1 MIQISYKR
9 IVHTYLSNT
18 LQRVK
23 GITFSSFNQIN
34 HCFFPYFQESDY
46 LCGFINIKFNNDM
59 YLFKFEPIL
68 KQTIWGG
75 HKIITYKNLNSDLQ
89 QVGESWELSDIP
101 GHESVV
107 INGPLKGTS
116 LPELINRFGASLVGN
131 ENFIRFGNQF
141 PLLVKFI
148 DARKDLSIQVH
159 PDDSLARSRHNCSGK
174 NEMWYVIS
182 AEPGARLCSG
192 LSHCITPDEYEQRV
206 ASNTIEE
213 VLQFHDI
220 HPGDVFNIPSGCVHS
235 IGAGAFLAEIQQTSD
250 ITYRIYDFNRRDTEG
265 NLRQLHTELAKDAID
280 YSLTDNSKTNYT
292 LHINEPVELL
302 STPYFTTSLY
312 ELTEPLTCDYSELDS
327 FIILICT
334 EGSALFCDD
343 KENQT
348 TICQGET
355 VLIPAQT
362 KKLRIIPDPR
372 VKLLESWV

>member
-1 MIQISYKR
+1 
-9 IVHTYLSNT
+9 
-18 LQRVK
+18 
-23 GITFSSFNQIN
+23 
-34 HCFFPYFQESDY
+34 
-46 LCGFINIKFNNDM
+46 M

-75 HKIITYKNLNSDLQ
+75 EKIITYKHLDSNLQ
-89 QVGESWELSDIP
+89 QVGESWELSDVS

-107 INGPLKGTS
+107 ANGPLKGTS
-116 LPELINRFGASLVGN
+116 LPELIDRFGASLVGH
-131 ENFIRFGNQF
+131 ENYARFGNNF

-159 PDDSLARSRHNCSGK
+159 PDNVLARSRHNCSGK

-192 LSHCITPDEYEQRV
+192 LSHRITPDEYEQRV

-250 ITYRIYDFNRRDTEG
+250 ITYRIYDFNRRDVNG

-280 YSLTDNSKTNYT
+280 YNLTENSQKVYT
-292 LHINEPVELL
+292 PQLNEPVELL

-312 ELTEPLTCDYSELDS
+312 QLTEPITCDYSELDS
-327 FIILICT
+327 FVIYICT
-334 EGSALFCDD
+334 EGSAQLCDD
-343 KENQT
+343 QDNR
-348 TICQGET
+348 ISIMQGET

-362 KKLRIIPDPR
+362 NSLSIQPEEK
-372 VKLLESWV
+372 VTLLESWV